1 MKIIKSTKFCEAI
14 SWFFD
19 VGGITIY
26 PFIILRED
34 CADEV
39 TINHESIHI
48 QQQKES
54 LVIGFYLIY
63 LITWIF
69 NLFKYKDTFEAYN
82 NICFEKEAY
91 ANQENLNYL
100 KDRKMYSW
108 LHKTT

>member
-54 LVIGFYLIY
+54 LVIGFYLI
-63 LITWIF
+63 LSIAG
-69 NLFKYKDTFEAYN
+69 LLRVA
-82 NICFEKEAY
+82 
-91 ANQENLNYL
+91 
-100 KDRKMYSW
+100 
-108 LHKTT
+108 